1 LGAVA
6 LAFRTE
12 LRRRW
17 RSWLAVAVLVAVV
30 GGLVLAAAAAGR
42 RTASAFPDYV
52 ADHGFDAL
60 AFSAFPLPRIEHLT
74 GVDGWSVIA
83 GPANGAPRCS
93 CTHPINPNDIGV
105 AILPSGTFAPEV
117 LVSGHMPSRP
127 NQVIASYTLA
137 EEEGLHL
144 GSVITVPFYAR
155 SQEAAYDGDATPP
168 PPRGP
173 AVSFTVVGF
182 DALET
187 DFPTGGAPEYY
198 LFTPPSLRGE
208 LGASTFFQYGYFV
221 RLHGGASGLPRFE
234 AAFQRLQS
242 HGAIFVQAEDVQISA
257 VESSIH
263 PQAVGWWIL
272 AGLSALI
279 GLAVIG
285 QTLVRQTSVEGE
297 EYPTMA
303 ALGMGRRQLV
313 ALGVVRDLAV
323 GFAGAL
329 GAVLVA
335 FLLSPIAPLGE
346 AREVGGASAGLR
358 FDPLVLPIGLAAV
371 VVVVVVV
378 GLWPAWSA
386 TRTIPRLR
394 APARSSAL
402 AQALA
407 VAGAPPSAV
416 VGVRNALERRSG
428 GSPVPVGSALIG
440 TVFAV
445 MALVGTSVFGASLG
459 HLFATPRLYGDPF
472 AFKTSNGGLGGPP
485 SPLVGALKRNPAVTA
500 VTEGYALPAIQV
512 DQVTVGAIAGNPV
525 KGPLLLSVVSGRVP
539 QTPGEI
545 ALGAATMHAV
555 GATLGSLVRV
565 TIPLPTGHS
574 RTALFRVV
582 GQVAFPVLGQVVG
595 LGTGSVF
602 TVAGYLKAACPPGA
616 GHARCVLAATN
627 NGGGLLVGVAPGR
640 AGDAVV
646 AHYLRI
652 LGFDAS
658 RGAVP
663 ASLINFGQAVDFP
676 VIFGVM
682 LAVFGVAT
690 LLHLLVVSVARRRRD
705 VGLLKVVGFVNRQV
719 AASVGWQ
726 ATTLGL
732 VGLAVGIPVGIAVG
746 DVVWR
751 SFASA
756 LGVVPVAVVPAWT
769 VVAVSA
775 GVLAVANLVAVG
787 PALAA
792 TRARPTDL
800 MRST

>member
-17 RSWLAVAVLVAVV
+17 RSWLAVAMLVTVV

-42 RTASAFPDYV
+42 RTASALPGYV

-60 AFSAFPLPRIEHLT
+60 AFSAHPVPRIEHLP
-74 GVDGWSVIA
+74 GVEAWSVIA

-93 CTHPINPNDIGV
+93 CTHPINPNDISV
-105 AILPSGTFAPEV
+105 AILPTGTFTPQV
-117 LVSGHMPSRP
+117 LVSGRMPSRP
-127 NQVIASYTLA
+127 NEVIASYTLA
-137 EEEGLHL
+137 DEEGVHL
-144 GSVITVPFYAR
+144 GSVITVPFYAP
-155 SQEAAYDGDATPP
+155 SQEAAYNNNVMPP
-168 PPRGP
+168 PPTGP

-198 LFTPPSLRGE
+198 LFAPPSLRGE
-208 LGASTFFQYGYFV
+208 LGSSTFFQDGYLV
-221 RLHGGASGLPRFE
+221 RLRGGSSALPRFE
-234 AAFQRLQS
+234 AAFERLQS
-242 HGAIFVQAEDVQISA
+242 QGAIFVQAEDVQISA

-272 AGLSALI
+272 AGLAALI
-279 GLAVIG
+279 GLAVVG
-285 QTLVRQTSVEGE
+285 QTLARQSSVEGE

-303 ALGMGRRQLV
+303 ALGMDRRQLV
-313 ALGVVRDLAV
+313 ALGAARNLAV
-323 GFAGAL
+323 GLVGAL

-335 FLLSPIAPLGE
+335 FVLSPVAPLGE
-346 AREVGGASAGLR
+346 ARKMGAAGLR

-371 VVVVVVV
+371 VVVVVVL

-386 TRTIPRLR
+386 TRTFPRLR
-394 APARSSAL
+394 APARSSTL
-402 AQALA
+402 VQAMA
-407 VAGAPPSAV
+407 SAGAPPSAV

-428 GSPVPVGSALIG
+428 GSPVPVGSALVG

-445 MALVGTSVFGASLG
+445 VALVGTSVFAASLG
-459 HLFATPRLYGDPF
+459 HLFATPRLYGDSF
-472 AFKTSNGGLGGPP
+472 AFKTSNPGLAAPP
-485 SPLVGALKRNPAVTA
+485 PGLVGALEGNPAVTA
-500 VTEGYALPAIQV
+500 LTEGYALPTIQV
-512 DQVTVGAIAGNPV
+512 DHVTVGAIAGDPV

-539 QTPGEI
+539 EAAGEI
-545 ALGAATMHAV
+545 ALGATTMRAV
-555 GATLGSLVRV
+555 GATLGSSVRV
-565 TIPLPTGHS
+565 TIPLPTGNS
-574 RTALFRVV
+574 RSGTFTVV

-602 TVAGYLKAACPPGA
+602 TVAGFLKTACPPGQS
-616 GHARCVLAATN
+616 HARCVLAATS
-627 NGGGLLVGVAPGR
+627 NGGGLLVGVAPGP
-640 AGDAVV
+640 AGDEVV
-646 AHYLRI
+646 GHYLRT

-682 LAVFGVAT
+682 LAAFGVAT
-690 LLHLLVVSVARRRRD
+690 LLHLLVVSVARRRRE

-732 VGLAVGIPVGIAVG
+732 VGLVVGVPVGIAVG
-746 DVVWR
+746 EVVWR

-756 LGVVPVAVVPAWT
+756 LGVVPVAVVPTWT
-769 VVAVSA
+769 VVAVAA

-800 MRST
+800 LRTA